1 MGDFTLRKLLYLF
14 CIGTLSV
21 SVMNTCSASSKAETE
36 KLAEAESSKE
46 ETEPQSKDGV
56 FAYIHESSAVFSPHA
71 ETDELTIQLNNS
83 VSDIL
88 FSKSKRIKYSQYL
101 NFHYF

>member
-1 MGDFTLRKLLYLF
+1 MIEVTVLQFAPLLSLQVE
-14 CIGTLSV
+14 GLPVTNLH
-21 SVMNTCSASSKAETE
+21 
-36 KLAEAESSKE
+36 
-46 ETEPQSKDGV
+46 PV
-56 FAYIHESSAVFSPHA
+56 FASIHESSAVFSPHP